1 MELKLPLYMDY
12 QATTPLDPRV
22 LDAMMPYLGDKFGNP
37 HSVSHP
43 FGWEAEARVEK
54 ARGQVAALIG
64 AQAREIFFTS
74 GATESNNIAIKGVAR
89 RHRERKNHVVTV
101 VTEHK
106 CVLESTRALESEGF
120 SVTYLPVGGN
130 GLIDVGALD
139 DAITARTALVS
150 VMAVN
155 NEIGV
160 IQPLDEIGAVCRRRG
175 TLLHSDAAQAVGKIA
190 LDVEALAV
198 DLMSVSGH
206 KIYGPKGIGA
216 LYIRR
221 RPRVAL
227 APIFSGGG
235 QERGIRPGTLSP
247 ALCAGLG
254 AACEIAAREMAAE
267 GDRLGALFRKF
278 LDGVQAGLDGVR
290 LNGDE
295 GARFPG
301 NINLSFAG
309 VDGDVLMAEMRDL
322 AVASGAACASAT
334 AEPSYVL
341 RAIGLDAADIGS
353 AIRFGIGRFTTE
365 AEIEFA
371 VKTVVDNV
379 SRARRLGVRSLDA
392 G

>member
-54 ARGQVAALIG
+54 ARAQVAALIG
-64 AQAREIFFTS
+64 AEAREIFFTS

-106 CVLESTRALESEGF
+106 CVLGSARALESEGF
-120 SVTYLPVGGN
+120 SVTYLPVGGD
-130 GLIDVGALD
+130 GLIDVDALD

-160 IQPLDEIGAVCRRRG
+160 IQPLEEIGAICRRRG
-175 TLLHSDAAQAVGKIA
+175 TLLHTDAAQAVGKIA

-227 APIFSGGG
+227 TPLFSGGG

-267 GDRLGALFRKF
+267 QDRLGALFRKF
-278 LDGVQAGLDGVR
+278 LDGVRAGLDGVR

-295 GARFPG
+295 RARFPG

-341 RAIGLDAADIGS
+341 RAIGLEAPDIAS